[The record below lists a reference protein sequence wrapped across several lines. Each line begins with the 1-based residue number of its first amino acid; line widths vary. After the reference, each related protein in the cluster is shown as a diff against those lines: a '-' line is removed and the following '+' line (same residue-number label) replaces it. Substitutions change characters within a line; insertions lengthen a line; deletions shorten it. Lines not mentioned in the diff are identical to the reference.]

1 MTKQIEKI
9 IRGFLW
15 CQGEM
20 KAGKAKVSW
29 EVVCRAKVESGLGIQ
44 SLVSWNKALMTTHI
58 WNVHAQKESLWVIWI
73 HCYRLNKFNFWEI
86 GIKNDLSFAWRKIL
100 QLRSLIRPFIRYKIG
115 NDKSRSSGFDTWEDH
130 GPIRIF
136 MSNRDIARASF
147 SLVPNVSDIVDGIEW
162 RWPEWW

>member
-9 IRGFLW
+9 ILGFLW

-115 NDKSRSSGFDTWEDH
+115 NDKSRSWGLILGKIMVRLELLCQTEILLELLSRWFQMS
-130 GPIRIF
+130 RILW
-136 MSNRDIARASF
+136 M
-147 SLVPNVSDIVDGIEW
+147 V
-162 RWPEWW
+162 